1 MKQQIYTAVLWES
14 PMPDSLELMELL
26 ALDPEVVDLWTA
38 ARRAGC
44 APGDP
49 LTLSLDQA
57 RLAAERHHAFLSGGV
72 DMDQGRPAIEVRD
85 IVAPTDAG
93 ALRVRLFRPS
103 AEPGRPALVY
113 FHGGGFV
120 VNSVDTHDHTLR
132 WLALRS
138 GATVCAVD
146 YDKAPEHRFPHQH
159 DQAVA
164 AVRWVVEAA
173 GDLGIDPARIAV
185 GGDSAGANL
194 ALAAALAGRG
204 GGGAPIACA
213 LLLYG
218 MFAPLFDTPSHR
230 RFGDG
235 RYGLSTERMRWY
247 WSRYLGGEG
256 RPDDPRAAPL
266 LADLHGAP
274 PMILVGAGFDC
285 LLDDTVMLAER
296 LAAAGVDHQLTIA
309 LRLPHSFA
317 VMAPRVRAAD
327 AVMAAVARDLGQR
340 LGVGGI

>member
-1 MKQQIYTAVLWES
+1 
-14 PMPDSLELMELL
+14 MPDSLELMEPM
-26 ALDPEVVDLWTA
+26 ALDPEVVELWAA

-49 LTLSLDQA
+49 LALPLDQA
-57 RLAAERHHAFLSGGV
+57 RLAAERHNAFLSAGADTGQGG
-72 DMDQGRPAIEVRD
+72 PAIEVRD
-85 IVAPTDAG
+85 IVAPADTG
-93 ALRVRLFRPS
+93 PLRIRLFRPS

-132 WLALRS
+132 RLALRS
-138 GATVCAVD
+138 GVTVCAVD

-159 DQAVA
+159 DQAIA
-164 AVRWVVEAA
+164 AVRWVVGAA
-173 GDLGIDPARIAV
+173 GDLGIDPARVAV

-194 ALAAALAGRG
+194 ALAAALAGEDRT
-204 GGGAPIACA
+204 GARIAGA

-235 RYGLSTERMRWY
+235 RYGLSTQRMRWY
-247 WSRYLGGEG
+247 WRQYLGAEG

-266 LADLHGAP
+266 LADPRGAP

-285 LLDDTVMLAER
+285 LLDDTVLLAER

-327 AVMAAVARDLGQR
+327 AAMAAVARDLGRR
-340 LGVGGI
+340 LGTIGI

>member
-1 MKQQIYTAVLWES
+1 
-14 PMPDSLELMELL
+14 MPDSMELMEPA
-26 ALDPEVVDLWTA
+26 ALDPEVEELWAA

-49 LTLSLDQA
+49 LALPLERA
-57 RLAAERHHAFLSGGV
+57 RHAAERHHAFLSGGA
-72 DMDQGRPAIEVRD
+72 DRDRGGPAIEVRD
-85 IVAPTDAG
+85 IVAPTGSG
-93 ALRVRLFRPS
+93 ALRVRLYRPS
-103 AEPGRPALVY
+103 ADSGRPALVY

-132 WLALRS
+132 RLALRS
-138 GATVCAVD
+138 GVTIVAVD

-164 AVRWVVEAA
+164 AVRWVVEHA
-173 GDLGIDPARIAV
+173 GELGIDPARVAV

-204 GGGAPIACA
+204 GGGAPVCCA

-247 WSRYLGGEG
+247 WRQYLGNEG

-266 LADLHGAP
+266 LADLRGAP

-285 LLDDTVMLAER
+285 LLDDTVLLAER

-317 VMAPRVRAAD
+317 VMAPQVRRAD
-327 AVMAAVARDLGQR
+327 AVMAAVARELGER
-340 LGVGGI
+340 LRSGGI